1 MKLEEIKHI
10 ADIAQIE
17 FSEEELKNFEE
28 DFSETMNL
36 IDSIAKIDTE
46 NIEGVFQVNGTI
58 NNLRE
63 DKVKESLDV
72 KDATEN
78 TAEEKYGFFKIIKFV
93 E

>member
-72 KDATEN
+72 KD
-78 TAEEKYGFFKIIKFV
+78 
-93 E
+93 